1 MNQHKFDIYN
11 QTKTTSFGPDQAS
24 ALAAVVV
31 VLTTLYAATVLWI
44 SPRVERVDVA
54 SLVTEGLVSLLPA
67 AGLFVI
73 RGITGVRQAYW
84 PMLAG
89 LTGLTISMTTDTMD
103 ELVDMADILNAVFE
117 GVFQVLGFLLLLI
130 GLQQWIRHNQR
141 MAAELQ
147 KLATTDHLT
156 SAFNRRHFV
165 EMLEAQTARSGHD
178 QTPVSV
184 ILLDVDRFKR
194 INDLHGHDAGDR
206 VLEHVSRILQA
217 HIRKEDTFA
226 RYGGEE
232 FAVLVPRAEL
242 ADAQQLAETLR
253 LSLQGSPFP
262 VVGTVTASFGVAKY
276 QVGESTNQLL
286 KRVDQA
292 LYAAKNAG
300 RNCVRTGEV
309 LQ

>member
-1 MNQHKFDIYN
+1 MN
-11 QTKTTSFGPDQAS
+11 KTVHPKAIQVKPTHFGPDQALR
-24 ALAAVVV
+24 LAVAVVL
-31 VLTTLYAATVLWI
+31 LTTIYAVAVLLS
-44 SPRVERVDVA
+44 SPAVDRVDLT
-54 SLVTEGLVSLLPA
+54 SLLTEGLVSLLPA

-73 RGITGVRQAYW
+73 RGITEVRQAYW
-84 PMLAG
+84 PMLVG
-89 LTGLTISMTTDTMD
+89 LTGLTISMTTDTLD
-103 ELVDMADILNAVFE
+103 ELVDMADVLNAVFE
-117 GVFQVLGFLLLLI
+117 GVFQVVGFLLLVI

-141 MAAELQ
+141 MAADLE

-165 EMLEAQTARSGHD
+165 EVLRTETARSSLD
-178 QTPVSV
+178 RTPVSI

-206 VLEHVSRILQA
+206 VLEHVSRILQTQ
-217 HIRKEDTFA
+217 IRTEDTFA

-232 FAVLVPRAEL
+232 FAALLPHAEL
-242 ADAQQLAETLR
+242 VDAQKLAEELR

-262 VVGTVTASFGVAKY
+262 VVGTVTASFGVAEY
-276 QVGESTNQLL
+276 QVGETINQLL
-286 KRVDQA
+286 KRADQA

>member
-1 MNQHKFDIYN
+1 MNQHNYDIHSK
-11 QTKTTSFGPDQAS
+11 TKATSFGPDQAS
-24 ALAAVVV
+24 ILAAVVV

-54 SLVTEGLVSLLPA
+54 SLLTEGLVSLLPA
-67 AGLFVI
+67 AGLFII
-73 RGITGVRQAYW
+73 RGITEVRQAYW

-103 ELVDMADILNAVFE
+103 ELVDMADILNTVFE
-117 GVFQVLGFLLLLI
+117 GAFQAVGFLLLVI

-147 KLATTDHLT
+147 KLATTDDLT
-156 SAFNRRHFV
+156 SAINRRHFV
-165 EMLEAQTARSGHD
+165 EMLEAQTARSGPD
-178 QTPVSV
+178 QTSVSV

-232 FAVLVPRAEL
+232 FAVLVPHAEL
-242 ADAQQLAETLR
+242 VSAQKLAEKLR

-262 VVGTVTASFGVAKY
+262 VVGTVTASFGVAEY
-276 QVGESTNQLL
+276 QVGETINQLL